1 MSEDASAEGGRE
13 GEDNEPDAEASEGSE
28 WIRIDDLADK
38 PKKIVIFHRQTNPNY
53 YHQNEYLPAVKEN
66 VQKSQPTLSSYHRR
80 VTPAYAL
87 SINLRFPNILKGEYQ
102 RC

>member
-13 GEDNEPDAEASEGSE
+13 GEDNEPDAETSEGSE

-53 YHQNEYLPAVKEN
+53 YHQNEYLPAVKEIVLKIN
-66 VQKSQPTLSSYHRR
+66 LRSCDWSLEPTYAHLD
-80 VTPAYAL
+80 PAYA
-87 SINLRFPNILKGEYQ
+87 F
-102 RC
+102 

>member
-53 YHQNEYLPAVKEN
+53 YHQNEYLPAVKEI
-66 VQKSQPTLSSYHRR
+66 VQKASLRSCGCRFVPTYAHFG
-80 VTPAYAL
+80 PAYA
-87 SINLRFPNILKGEYQ
+87 FQ
-102 RC
+102 TF

>member
-66 VQKSQPTLSSYHRR
+66 VQKASLRSCGRRFVPTYAHLG
-80 VTPAYAL
+80 PAYAF
-87 SINLRFPNILKGEYQ
+87 RTF
-102 RC
+102 